1 MYGNRSSVP
10 AAGGCR
16 PCLPL
21 RFASLTSNLGT
32 ADGDLKGLVVH
43 TVSTNGPA
51 VPGSRLREER
61 ESAGFSLTDMAKKI
75 KFSKSLLGMV
85 ETDQRTASPELITAY
100 EKVLGVDMWRKD
112 ITHSNL
118 LTVTKAG
125 RAKLLAGV
133 ERGEPGALRNTPTA
147 HRTDVSLGNVVSD
160 KAAEWFRKWAVEGE
174 TATLR
179 TNSLSVIAKLPG
191 KQNADLVVQVLENDP
206 KVRRLIVA
214 SEISRLTQLDWKVAL
229 KGADDP
235 TTIPEPRKLA
245 AKLAKGAIN
254 PKGTEARWACSYLL
268 ARMVPVL
275 GR

>member
-1 MYGNRSSVP
+1 MSLTQMASSV
-10 AAGGCR
+10 
-16 PCLPL
+16 
-21 RFASLTSNLGT
+21 
-32 ADGDLKGLVVH
+32 
-43 TVSTNGPA
+43 
-51 VPGSRLREER
+51 
-61 ESAGFSLTDMAKKI
+61 

-85 ETDQRTASPELITAY
+85 ETGQRTASVDLVEAY
-100 EKVLGVDMWRKD
+100 ERVLGVDMWRKD

-118 LTVTKAG
+118 LILTKAS
-125 RAKLLAGV
+125 RATLLAGV
-133 ERGEPGALRNTPTA
+133 EQGDPGPLRTTPTA

-160 KAAEWFRKWAVEGE
+160 KAAEWFRKWAVDGD

-206 KVRRLIVA
+206 KVRRLVVA
-214 SEISRLTQLDWKVAL
+214 SEISRLTQVDWKTAL

-254 PKGTEARWACSYLL
+254 PKGTESRWACTYLL
-268 ARMVPVL
+268 TGLVPVL